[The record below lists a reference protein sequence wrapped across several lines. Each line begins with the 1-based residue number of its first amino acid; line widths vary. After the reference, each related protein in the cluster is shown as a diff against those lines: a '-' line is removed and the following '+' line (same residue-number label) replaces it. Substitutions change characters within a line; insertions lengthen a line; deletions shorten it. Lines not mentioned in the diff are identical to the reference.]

1 MTSEIPRGYSETV
14 AILLSSWLTYQR
26 HFSLEQKTLQLI
38 KTTLRRVCS
47 RPAQATEWDPVSNTN
62 RNQWRGHRKC
72 SSVAQRFSYHV
83 QCPRIHSCVAMIQS
97 KLYNYLGHVIYNIR
111 VHSFYSFQSRC
122 KQNDSEILKYKWDLI
137 LYIAFKWE
145 PQP

>member
-14 AILLSSWLTYQR
+14 AILLSSRLTYQR

-72 SSVAQRFSYHV
+72 SSVAQRFLTMYNALGFIPALQWYKVNCIITWGVWYVISE
-83 QCPRIHSCVAMIQS
+83 CIAFIHSKADV
-97 KLYNYLGHVIYNIR
+97 
-111 VHSFYSFQSRC
+111 SRMTV
-122 KQNDSEILKYKWDLI
+122 KYWNTNEI
-137 LYIAFKWE
+137 
-145 PQP
+145 